1 MSLVLFMDYF
11 RVTPLLLI
19 SILANREILCEGYPI
34 GIENAKQVGCAGIR
48 YWAINDRCFSLK
60 GRMKAEGNLPKNAST
75 VILLRPE
82 ASGKFEVFM
91 TRRPAEMN
99 FMGGVYVFPGGS
111 VGEEDY
117 SEEMLM
123 RCRGLSRTEAQQ
135 ILGGKLSPELS
146 IGHSVAAI
154 RELFEET
161 GILLSVAENGAP
173 LDMRQNKL
181 KERLVEKREAL
192 VQGRIDL
199 RFLLESEGLY
209 CDLSC
214 PVYFSHRV
222 TPEKYATRFDT
233 RFYLAQLPPD
243 QSPLFSSQEVT
254 ESLWMT
260 PERALD
266 RSQRGDL
273 PMMPPTLA
281 ALGTL
286 AAFDS
291 WQSLRYQY
299 QLR

>member
-1 MSLVLFMDYF
+1 M
-11 RVTPLLLI
+11 TE
-19 SILANREILCEGYPI
+19 AAC
-34 GIENAKQVGCAGIR
+34 
-48 YWAINDRCFSLK
+48 
-60 GRMKAEGNLPKNAST
+60 PKNAST
-75 VILLRPE
+75 VILVRPE
-82 ASGKFEVFM
+82 ASGKFEVFL

-111 VGEEDY
+111 VEEEDY
-117 SEEMLM
+117 SEGMLM

-135 ILGGKLSPELS
+135 ILGGELSPELS

-161 GILLSVAENGAP
+161 GILLSATENGAP

-181 KERLVEKREAL
+181 NERLAEKREAL

-199 RFLLESEGLY
+199 RLLLESEGLY

-254 ESLWMT
+254 ESLWMR
-260 PERALD
+260 PETALD
-266 RSQRGDL
+266 RSQKENL
-273 PMMPPTLA
+273 PLMPPTLA

-291 WQSLRYQY
+291 WQSLLKQY

>member
-1 MSLVLFMDYF
+1 
-11 RVTPLLLI
+11 
-19 SILANREILCEGYPI
+19 
-34 GIENAKQVGCAGIR
+34 
-48 YWAINDRCFSLK
+48 
-60 GRMKAEGNLPKNAST
+60 MKPEPARPKNAST
-75 VILLRPE
+75 IILVRPE
-82 ASGKFEVFM
+82 ASGKFEIFL
-91 TRRPAEMN
+91 TLRPAEME
-99 FMGGVYVFPGGS
+99 FMGGFYVFPGGS
-111 VGEEDY
+111 VEEEDY

-123 RCRGLSRTEAQQ
+123 RCRGLTRTEAQQ
-135 ILGGKLSPELS
+135 ILGGELSPGLS
-146 IGHSVAAI
+146 IGHSVATI

-161 GILLSVAENGAP
+161 GILLSVTENGEP
-173 LDMRQNKL
+173 VDTRQNKL
-181 KERLVEKREAL
+181 KERLAEKREAL

-209 CDLSC
+209 GDLSC

-266 RSQRGDL
+266 RSQKENL
-273 PMMPPTLA
+273 PLMPPTLA
-281 ALGTL
+281 ALRTL

-291 WQSLRYQY
+291 WQSLRNHY

>member
-1 MSLVLFMDYF
+1 MEPA
-11 RVTPLLLI
+11 R
-19 SILANREILCEGYPI
+19 
-34 GIENAKQVGCAGIR
+34 
-48 YWAINDRCFSLK
+48 
-60 GRMKAEGNLPKNAST
+60 PKNAST
-75 VILLRPE
+75 VILVRPE
-82 ASGKFEVFM
+82 ASGKFEIFL
-91 TRRPAEMN
+91 TRRPVEMN

-111 VGEEDY
+111 VEEEDY
-117 SEEMLM
+117 SEEMLE

-135 ILGGKLSPELS
+135 ILGGELSPELS

-161 GILLSVAENGAP
+161 GILLPATENGAP

-181 KERLVEKREAL
+181 KERLAEKREAL

-199 RFLLESEGLY
+199 RFLLESEELY

-260 PERALD
+260 PETALN
-266 RSQRGDL
+266 RSQRGEL

-291 WQSLRYQY
+291 WQSLRHQY

>member
-1 MSLVLFMDYF
+1 MEAA
-11 RVTPLLLI
+11 R
-19 SILANREILCEGYPI
+19 
-34 GIENAKQVGCAGIR
+34 
-48 YWAINDRCFSLK
+48 
-60 GRMKAEGNLPKNAST
+60 PKNAST
-75 VILLRPE
+75 VILVRPE
-82 ASGKFEVFM
+82 ASGKFEIFM

-99 FMGGVYVFPGGS
+99 FMGGFYVFPGGS
-111 VGEEDY
+111 VEEEDY

-123 RCRGLSRTEAQQ
+123 RCRGLSRTEAQR
-135 ILGGKLSPELS
+135 ILGGELSPELS

-161 GILLSVAENGAP
+161 GILLSATENGAP

-181 KERLVEKREAL
+181 KERLAEKREAL
-192 VQGRIDL
+192 VQGRIDFRL
-199 RFLLESEGLY
+199 LLESEGLY
-209 CDLSC
+209 CNLSC

-254 ESLWMT
+254 ESLWMR
-260 PERALD
+260 PETALN
-266 RSQRGDL
+266 RSQRGEL

-291 WQSLRYQY
+291 WQSLRTKYP
-299 QLR
+299 LR